1 MTREI
6 DLSERQAPARAAAS
20 AAHDAAMQ
28 RIRAT
33 LGSYHVPREAQWW
46 TNLKPAERATLVR
59 HAGLNSDCTKRR
71 WESLGVEE
79 RQRILQAVER
89 AAAWARKLQSLI

>member
-6 DLSERQAPARAAAS
+6 DLSDRQAPTRPAAS
-20 AAHDAAMQ
+20 AVHDAALQ
-28 RIRAT
+28 RIRVT
-33 LGSYHVPREAQWW
+33 LGAYHVPREAQWW
-46 TNLKPAERATLVR
+46 TDLKPAERATLVR
-59 HAGLNSDCTKRR
+59 HAELDSDRAKRR
-71 WESLGVEE
+71 WVCLSVEE